1 MTAAARALAVGLLIA
16 GGAALGD
23 NKPGAGHS
31 ERVEYRDPA
40 NAPTRGPAN
49 ALVTIE
55 LFFVP
60 GPNLPLGSLRL
71 AQQLQERHPGRIR
84 LVYRVLKGPSVQL
97 VASATLE
104 ANAQGKFLEMLD
116 ELARQR
122 ATLKK
127 EELNELA
134 RRIGCDPRRVALAVQ
149 YDRYR
154 DAIDFNQRRYDR
166 LHASSPPSVL
176 FNARP
181 PKTPLSATT
190 PAELE
195 HEYELAYDRALDKIE
210 RGVAIAKLGDAFD
223 DDAMTS
229 TQPTGAQSS
238 SSSSDRPTPERR
250 LATPPLRLADLPGFG
265 KPGATGAV
273 PLAVLCRPNDWSCSN
288 LLRIAEA
295 QVRLY
300 PDDVRAVWAPWF
312 ELDRDDAAELTLLG
326 DAALCAEAIGSHQG
340 ELTPSPGWVW
350 VKEVYGQLSKGTG
363 KQPADKLIDAIAAR
377 LDVDG
382 RTLSA
387 CRATMASTT
396 LQWIAAAHQSGV
408 PNTTSAVVIGGRIY
422 SGLLDLQQIQQLVE
436 AELAPGVLGSLPRW
450 QPGK

>member
-1 MTAAARALAVGLLIA
+1 
-16 GGAALGD
+16 
-23 NKPGAGHS
+23 
-31 ERVEYRDPA
+31 
-40 NAPTRGPAN
+40 
-49 ALVTIE
+49 
-55 LFFVP
+55 VP

-71 AQQLQERHPGRIR
+71 VQQLQERHPARIR

-104 ANAQGKFLEMLD
+104 AHAQGKFLDMLE
-116 ELARQR
+116 ELAKQR

-149 YDRYR
+149 FDRYR
-154 DAIDFNQRRYDR
+154 DVIDANQRRYDR

-176 FNARP
+176 FNSRP

-190 PAELE
+190 AAELE
-195 HEYELAYDRALDKIE
+195 HEYDTAYDRALDKID
-210 RGVAIAKLGDAFD
+210 RGVAIGRLGDAFD
-223 DDAMTS
+223 DEAMS
-229 TQPTGAQSS
+229 ATQPVGAASS
-238 SSSSDRPTPERR
+238 SSSTADRPLPERR
-250 LATPPLRLADLPGFG
+250 LATPPLRLTGLPAFG
-265 KPGATGAV
+265 KPGNTAAV
-273 PLAVLCRPNDWSCSN
+273 PIVVLCRPNDWSCSN
-288 LLRIAEA
+288 LLRVVES
-295 QVRLY
+295 QMRLY
-300 PDDVRAVWAPWF
+300 PDDVRVVWAPWF
-312 ELDRDDAAELTLLG
+312 EVDRDDAAELTMLG

-363 KQPADKLIDAIAAR
+363 KLAVDKLIDGVAAR

-382 RTLSA
+382 RALSA
-387 CRATMASTT
+387 CRATIASST

-408 PNTTSAVVIGGRIY
+408 PNVGSAVVIGGRIY
-422 SGLLDLQQIQQLVE
+422 GGLLDPQQIQQLVE
-436 AELAPGVLGSLPRW
+436 AEMAPGVLGSLPRW